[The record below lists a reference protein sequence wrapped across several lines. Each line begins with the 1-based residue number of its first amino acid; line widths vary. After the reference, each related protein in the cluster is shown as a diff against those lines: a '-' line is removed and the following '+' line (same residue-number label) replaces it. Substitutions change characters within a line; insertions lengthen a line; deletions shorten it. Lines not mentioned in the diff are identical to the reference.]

1 MAFKRLAER
10 TGIEPATSCVTGRH
24 SNQLNYR
31 SALRWCLAV
40 TYSHTNVRCTTI
52 GVTAFHFCVR
62 NGNRWFYSTMAARR
76 IGFKTRNL
84 TSFSLSKVWFNLI
97 TYSRCL
103 PGLYGQDVQIISIGK
118 LHSSRS
124 FHIQPINV
132 VVCNGL
138 YWLIVR
144 DDSSWGLLP
153 A

>member
-1 MAFKRLAER
+1 MLKTRK
-10 TGIEPATSCVTGRH
+10 PVTYKSYGFRI
-24 SNQLNYR
+24 R
-31 SALRWCLAV
+31 CLAV
-40 TYSHTNVRCTTI
+40 TYSHTSVRCTTI

-138 YWLIVR
+138 Y
-144 DDSSWGLLP
+144 
-153 A
+153 

>member
-1 MAFKRLAER
+1 MKYIFPYSTLTLYISIYKQNRQYLKCINAKRPEQFL
-10 TGIEPATSCVTGRH
+10 TLVFSIG
-24 SNQLNYR
+24 
-31 SALRWCLAV
+31 CLVV

-138 YWLIVR
+138 Y
-144 DDSSWGLLP
+144 
-153 A
+153 